1 MTLSESLAKSWA
13 GFLLDSPRLWLSK
26 DSRPGLFVERGLE
39 CLVKEG
45 NFLGAFLYRESE
57 GELELLASS
66 GHSLSPGASD
76 GSPVPSHRTERL
88 LHCLRSASPLSLP
101 PEHYLPV
108 PGASGALGVLLLVS
122 REEGDNPA
130 DMSGELAGV
139 PALFALGISFG
150 TLLGEVEAERGQGVQ
165 GILEAFSDALFVTGG
180 SGSVLRANAAG
191 LDLVT
196 TGSLP
201 PPLHVGPVLSD
212 LSSGPSQGADW
223 FSLLR
228 EKVGTSE
235 EGGGARL
242 LQWPDAS
249 NGEGQTLAMTRRPL
263 GRQGEK
269 EEEFLV
275 TVRNVTPECR
285 HADIVERYRLI
296 FERAQEGI
304 VITDRNLSIIDIN
317 PSFTRVTGYARG
329 EILGKTP
336 ALLKSGRQT
345 TSFYERMW
353 ESLARSGHW
362 EGEIW
367 DRKKSGEI
375 YCEWLSISSIE
386 TDGAISHYLGIF
398 SDITEHMKDKE
409 RILHLATHDV
419 LTDLPNRR
427 IFKERIEEACR
438 SHQRTGNRFAVG
450 ILDLDG
456 FKSVNDRLGHQ
467 CGDTLLVKVAERLL
481 NALRETDMLARLGGD
496 EFGLLLTNLSA
507 ADSDLPDFF
516 SRIVDALHAPFDLEV
531 EGGEGLSITGSLGLT
546 LCPPE
551 EPRPEVLLSHAD
563 LALYR
568 GKERGKDRW
577 FLFESQMSDSLEDQ
591 HRIHRE
597 FEQALSRREIVLHY
611 QPQVGLEDGTIL
623 GVEALARWNHPEKG
637 LLFPD
642 SFIDIVEKTPLVMR
656 LGRLVL
662 ELALEQKRQWHEAG
676 LDLRIS
682 VNVGAL
688 HFLSGSFGQ
697 DIEDLLRTHFP
708 GGDFPGGLVIEI
720 TEREVFR
727 DLSLAQK
734 VAEFCHERGIL
745 LSLDDFGTG
754 QASLTALQKLPVR
767 EIKIDR
773 GFVQKIHQGEKD
785 RAIVASLLATGQM
798 MKIDVVAEGLET
810 QEVGTSLISMGC
822 RWAQGFGIAR
832 PMPPSELPGWIR
844 GWSPPWG
851 SVAMG

>member
-13 GFLLDSPRLWLSK
+13 GFLLDPPGRWPAK
-26 DSRPGLFVERGLE
+26 DSRSALFMRRGLE
-39 CLVKEG
+39 SLVADSH
-45 NFLGAFLYRESE
+45 FLGAFLYLERE
-57 GELELLASS
+57 GNLELFASS
-66 GHSLSPGASD
+66 GQDLSPGRPD
-76 GSPVPSHRTERL
+76 GSPGPSHRPEL
-88 LHCLRSASPLSLP
+88 LLRCLRNAVPLFRP

-108 PGASGALGVLLLVS
+108 SGTSGALGVLLLLTL
-122 REEGDNPA
+122 EGGGQPVDIV
-130 DMSGELAGV
+130 DELTGV
-139 PALFALGISFG
+139 PELFALGISFEKR
-150 TLLGEVEAERGQGVQ
+150 LGDLEAEGGQGTQ
-165 GILEAFSDALFVTGG
+165 AILEAFSDALLVTDG

-191 LDLVT
+191 RDLME

-201 PPLHVGPVLSD
+201 PPLPLGPVLSD
-212 LSSGPSQGADW
+212 LLSCPPRGTGWP
-223 FSLLR
+223 SLL
-228 EKVGTSE
+228 KE
-235 EGGGARL
+235 EVATDGGGGARL

-249 NGEGQTLAMTRRPL
+249 NGEGQTLAMIRRPL

-531 EGGEGLSITGSLGLT
+531 EEGEGLSITGSLGLT

-551 EPRPEVLLSHAD
+551 EPLPEVLLSHAD

-697 DIEDLLRTHFP
+697 DIEELLRTHFP

-720 TEREVFR
+720 TERELFR

-773 GFVQKIHQGEKD
+773 GFVQRIHQGEKD

-798 MKIDVVAEGLET
+798 MKIDVVAEGVET
-810 QEVGTSLISMGC
+810 QEDGSSLISMGC

-832 PMPPSELPGWIR
+832 PMPPSDLPGWIR

-851 SVAMG
+851 SAAKG

>member
-13 GFLLDSPRLWLSK
+13 GFLLDPPGRCLSK
-26 DSRPGLFVERGLE
+26 DSRSALFMRRGLE
-39 CLVKEG
+39 SLVADSH
-45 NFLGAFLYRESE
+45 FLGAFLYLERE
-57 GELELLASS
+57 GNLELFASS
-66 GHSLSPGASD
+66 GQDLSPGRSD
-76 GSPVPSHRTERL
+76 GSPGPSHRPEL
-88 LHCLRSASPLSLP
+88 LLRCLRNAVPLFRP

-108 PGASGALGVLLLVS
+108 RGTSGALGVLLLVTL
-122 REEGDNPA
+122 EGGGQPVDIV
-130 DMSGELAGV
+130 DELTGV
-139 PALFALGISFG
+139 PELFALGIS
-150 TLLGEVEAERGQGVQ
+150 LDKRLGDLEAEGGQGTQ
-165 GILEAFSDALFVTGG
+165 AILEAFSDALLVTDG

-191 LDLVT
+191 RDLME

-201 PPLHVGPVLSD
+201 PPLPLGPVLSD
-212 LSSGPSQGADW
+212 LLSCPPRGADW
-223 FSLLR
+223 PSLL
-228 EKVGTSE
+228 KE
-235 EGGGARL
+235 EAVVTDGGGGARL

>member
-1 MTLSESLAKSWA
+1 MTLPASLAQSWA
-13 GFLLDSPRLWLSK
+13 RFFLDSPRPLFGK
-26 DSRPGLFVERGLE
+26 DSFRGFFVERGLE
-39 CLVKEG
+39 CLVEEG
-45 NFLGAFLYRESE
+45 RFLSASLYLWTEGALKLSATSKTSDAAPASPNRSE
-57 GELELLASS
+57 N
-66 GHSLSPGASD
+66 
-76 GSPVPSHRTERL
+76 L
-88 LHCLRSASPLSLP
+88 LHCLRRASPLSRP

-108 PGASGALGVLLLVS
+108 PGASGPLGVLLLVTPGS
-122 REEGDNPA
+122 GGEPFDV
-130 DMSGELAGV
+130 SGELAGV
-139 PALFALGISFG
+139 LELFALGISLDKVFG
-150 TLLGEVEAERGQGVQ
+150 EIDSEGVHETQ
-165 GILEAFSDALFVTGG
+165 ALLEAFPDALFVMGG
-180 SGSVLRANAAG
+180 LGSMLRANAAG
-191 LDLVT
+191 RDLVKS
-196 TGSLP
+196 GSLP
-201 PPLHVGPVLSD
+201 PPPHSWPASSD
-212 LSSGPSQGADW
+212 LSSCPSQGADW
-223 FSLLR
+223 SSLLR
-228 EKVGTSE
+228 EGAGAFDTE
-235 EGGGARL
+235 GGARL
-242 LQWPDAS
+242 LQWPDAGS
-249 NGEGQTLAMTRRPL
+249 GGDQTLAMTRRPI
-263 GRQGEK
+263 GRQGENGEK
-269 EEEFLV
+269 FLV
-275 TVRNVTPECR
+275 MVRNVTPEFR
-285 HADIVERYRLI
+285 QAEIVERYRLL

-336 ALLKSGRQT
+336 SLLKSGRQKPA
-345 TSFYERMW
+345 FYEQMW

-398 SDITEHMKDKE
+398 SDITEHMKDKD

-427 IFKERIEEACR
+427 IFKERIEEVCR
-438 SHQRTGNRFAVG
+438 SHQRTKDRFAVG

-456 FKSVNDRLGHQ
+456 FKSVNDLLGHQ

-481 NALRETDMLARLGGD
+481 GALRQTDMLARLGGD

-516 SRIVDALHAPFDLEV
+516 SRIVDSLHAPFDLEV
-531 EGGEGLSITGSLGLT
+531 EGGESLSISGSLGLT
-546 LCPPE
+546 LCPPDD
-551 EPRPEVLLSHAD
+551 PRPDVLLSHAD
-563 LALYR
+563 LALYQV
-568 GKERGKDRW
+568 KEGGKDRW
-577 FLFESQMSDSLEDQ
+577 FLFESRMSEFLEDQ
-591 HRIHRE
+591 HRIHLE

-611 QPQVGLEDGTIL
+611 QPQVGMADGAIL
-623 GVEALARWNHPEKG
+623 GVEALVRWNHPEKG

-642 SFIDIVEKTPLVMR
+642 SFIDIVEKTPLVIK

-662 ELALEQKRQWHEAG
+662 DMALEQKRQWHEEG

-682 VNVGAL
+682 VNIGAL

-697 DIEDLLRTHFP
+697 DIDDLLHTHFP
-708 GGDFPGGLVIEI
+708 GGDFPGGLMLEI

-773 GFVQKIHQGEKD
+773 GFVQNLHHGEKD
-785 RAIVASLLATGQM
+785 RAIVASLLATGHM
-798 MKIDVVAEGLET
+798 MKIDVVAEGVET
-810 QEVGTSLISMGC
+810 EEDGISLISMGC

-832 PMPPSELPGWIR
+832 PMPPSDLPGWIR
-844 GWSPPWG
+844 GWSPLSSWG
-851 SVAMG
+851 AVAKE

>member
-1 MTLSESLAKSWA
+1 ME
-13 GFLLDSPRLWLSK
+13 
-26 DSRPGLFVERGLE
+26 
-39 CLVKEG
+39 
-45 NFLGAFLYRESE
+45 
-57 GELELLASS
+57 
-66 GHSLSPGASD
+66 
-76 GSPVPSHRTERL
+76 
-88 LHCLRSASPLSLP
+88 
-101 PEHYLPV
+101 
-108 PGASGALGVLLLVS
+108 
-122 REEGDNPA
+122 
-130 DMSGELAGV
+130 
-139 PALFALGISFG
+139 
-150 TLLGEVEAERGQGVQ
+150 
-165 GILEAFSDALFVTGG
+165 
-180 SGSVLRANAAG
+180 
-191 LDLVT
+191 

-201 PPLHVGPVLSD
+201 PPLPYGPVLSD
-212 LSSGPSQGADW
+212 LLSCRSRGADW
-223 FSLLR
+223 PSLLR
-228 EKVGTSE
+228 EGAVASDG
-235 EGGGARL
+235 GGGARL
-242 LQWPDAS
+242 LQWFDAA

-353 ESLARSGHW
+353 ESLARDGHW

-398 SDITEHMKDKE
+398 SDITEHMKDKD

-438 SHQRTGNRFAVG
+438 SHQRTGDRFAVG

-496 EFGLLLTNLSA
+496 EFCLLLTNLSA

-516 SRIVDALHAPFDLEV
+516 SRIVEALHAPFDLEV

-551 EPRPEVLLSHAD
+551 EPRPDVLLSHAD

-611 QPQVGLEDGTIL
+611 QPQVGLEDGRIL

-637 LLFPD
+637 LLYPD

-662 ELALEQKRQWHEAG
+662 DLALEQKRQWHEEG

-720 TEREVFR
+720 TERELFR

-773 GFVQKIHQGEKD
+773 GFVQRIHHGEKD

-798 MKIDVVAEGLET
+798 MKIDVVAEGVET
-810 QEVGTSLISMGC
+810 QEDGASLISMGC
-822 RWAQGFGIAR
+822 LWAQGFGIAR
-832 PMPPSELPGWIR
+832 PMPPSDLPGWIR

-851 SVAMG
+851 SVAKG